1 MPLPFRRREQQ
12 EQAPVWIEL
21 PTGFRYVPRQE
32 LDHFDFDA
40 ETAERLNDTL
50 QEIDRDHRLAE
61 AKINDLP
68 LG

>member
-1 MPLPFRRREQQ
+1 
-12 EQAPVWIEL
+12 VWIEL